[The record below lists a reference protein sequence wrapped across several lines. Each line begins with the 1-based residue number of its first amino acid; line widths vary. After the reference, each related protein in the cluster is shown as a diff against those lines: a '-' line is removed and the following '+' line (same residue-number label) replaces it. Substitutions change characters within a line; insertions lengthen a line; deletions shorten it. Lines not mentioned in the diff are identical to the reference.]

1 VITTTN
7 PVKMRLVSNP
17 YMRRVGLAP
26 LIVAISFG
34 WLFVILWG
42 AVSAYAFSYNN
53 YWATVL
59 GGSTTAF
66 AALLAYMSFTLV
78 RDGLREYVLELTE
91 SEAVLQVY
99 DRWHKKR
106 STFMILLDDVA
117 YAEYYPYSDSSCL
130 ILHAPYYQME
140 VPLWP
145 LGEHGQDVID
155 YLAGRGISVV
165 NVQNDDPIPEQPFHN
180 FT

>member
-1 VITTTN
+1 
-7 PVKMRLVSNP
+7 MRLVSRP
-17 YMRRVGLAP
+17 YMRRVGLLP

-34 WLFVILWG
+34 WVFVILWG
-42 AVSAYAFSYNN
+42 GVSAYAFSYNN

-59 GGSTTAF
+59 GGSTVCF
-66 AALLAYMSFTLV
+66 ATLLAYMSYTLV
-78 RDGLREYVLELTE
+78 RDGMKQYAFELTE

-99 DRWHKKR
+99 DRWRKQHA
-106 STFMILLDDVA
+106 TFMVLLDDVS

-130 ILHAPYYQME
+130 ILHAPYYEME

-145 LGEHGQDVID
+145 LGEHAQDVID
-155 YLAGRGISVV
+155 YLAGRGIRIV
-165 NVQNDDPIPEQPFHN
+165 NVQSDDRIPEETFQK